1 MAICRVF
8 NYKFLSK
15 FGKCCDKHKE
25 TTDEWNSA
33 WVATLKCNYICAA
46 FPLSIKKVLFE
57 NSFGNVYFFLID
69 MMQRLAIDCLFTI
82 VYEHICNVDVAWK
95 FLIKFII
102 LLLEEMPMEYWV
114 QNDMAQY
121 ENSYLSI
128 WLTYFHVRSFVV
140 AILLKLMKMIPEL
153 K

>member
-1 MAICRVF
+1 MALCRVF

-46 FPLSIKKVLFE
+46 FPASIKKVLFE
-57 NSFGNVYFFLID
+57 NNFGNVYFFLID
-69 MMQRLAIDCLFTI
+69 MMQRIAIDCLFTI

-95 FLIKFII
+95 LLIRLII
-102 LLLEEMPMEYWV
+102 LLLEEIPIEYWV
-114 QNDMAQY
+114 QNDMVQY
-121 ENSYLSI
+121 TNSYLSI
-128 WLTYFHVRSFVV
+128 WLTYFHIRSF
-140 AILLKLMKMIPEL
+140 AALK
-153 K
+153 

>member
-1 MAICRVF
+1 MALCRVF

-46 FPLSIKKVLFE
+46 FPASIKKVLFE
-57 NSFGNVYFFLID
+57 NNFGNVYFFLID
-69 MMQRLAIDCLFTI
+69 MMQRIAIDCLFTI

-95 FLIKFII
+95 LLIRLII
-102 LLLEEMPMEYWV
+102 LLLEE
-114 QNDMAQY
+114 
-121 ENSYLSI
+121 
-128 WLTYFHVRSFVV
+128 
-140 AILLKLMKMIPEL
+140 IPI